1 MGLPFLG
8 AVRDLVS
15 ARADMARVRVAAA
28 LLTALL
34 GLAAAALVCAA
45 GLVALSDA
53 VGFPVAALVVAA
65 LLAGLALGV
74 SVVARRL
81 ASGKRAQA
89 ADAKIRAGK
98 ELAVA
103 MALTR
108 SARPLLPLAALLA
121 VFLFARRS

>member
-8 AVRDLVS
+8 AVRDLVT

-53 VGFPVAALVVAA
+53 VGFPVAALVIAA

-74 SVVARRL
+74 SVVARKL
-81 ASGKRAQA
+81 ASGKRTRA
-89 ADAKIRAGK
+89 ADAKIRAGE

-108 SARPLLPLAALLA
+108 SAQPLLPLAALLA
-121 VFLFARRS
+121 VFLLARRS